1 MSTVNPYIPAT
12 PLDEAHLK
20 NQRARVWPQVWF
32 CVILVAAIIAFCW
45 VQFGWLPPV
54 IGCVAIALVGIVVLL
69 GYGMAPFASREVNR
83 SISIARQKTSTR
95 ISPR

>member
-1 MSTVNPYIPAT
+1 M
-12 PLDEAHLK
+12 
-20 NQRARVWPQVWF
+20 
-32 CVILVAAIIAFCW
+32 ILVAAIIAFCW
-45 VQFGWLPPV
+45 VQFGWLPTV

-69 GYGMAPFASREVNR
+69 GYGMAHSSPKERYDPAKKRCPATTSSARKTFASREVNR

>member
-45 VQFGWLPPV
+45 VQFGWLPTV

-69 GYGMAPFASREVNR
+69 GYGMAHS
-83 SISIARQKTSTR
+83 
-95 ISPR
+95 SPKEEIRACEETLPGHDIFCP